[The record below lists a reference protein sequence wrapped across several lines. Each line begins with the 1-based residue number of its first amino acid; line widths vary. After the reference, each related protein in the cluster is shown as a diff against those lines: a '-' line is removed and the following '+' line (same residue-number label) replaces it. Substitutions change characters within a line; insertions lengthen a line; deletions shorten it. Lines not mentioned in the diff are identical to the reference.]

1 MKKIRYFK
9 CDDGHFTERL
19 VEDNIALVKCDHCK
33 EESKRQL
40 SAPRC
45 FGNTTGKSPS
55 SSYTKPQ

>member
-1 MKKIRYFK
+1 MRKLRYFK
-9 CDDGHFTERL
+9 CSNDHVIEEL
-19 VEDNIALVKCDHCK
+19 VEDDITSVNCECG
-33 EESKRQL
+33 ETSKRLL

>member
-1 MKKIRYFK
+1 MKKLRYFL
-9 CDDGHFTERL
+9 CSNGHYTEQL
-19 VEDNIALVKCDHCK
+19 VEDDIKSIKCECD

-55 SSYTKPQ
+55 SSYTKPR

>member
-9 CDDGHFTERL
+9 CDASHFTERL
-19 VEDNIALVKCDHCK
+19 VEDNITLVKCECG

-45 FGNTTGKSPS
+45 FQNTTGGSPS
-55 SSYTKPQ
+55 SRYTKPQ